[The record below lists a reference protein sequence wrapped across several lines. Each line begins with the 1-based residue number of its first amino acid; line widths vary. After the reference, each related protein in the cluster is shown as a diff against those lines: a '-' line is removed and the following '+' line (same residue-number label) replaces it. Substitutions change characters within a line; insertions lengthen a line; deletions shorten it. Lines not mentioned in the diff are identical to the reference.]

1 MKLFYNVS
9 FPFKRSHLKI
19 LKTPDPDSEF
29 GFETL
34 VFTEW
39 NLTVNVESFFI
50 KSLKLAWYLILR
62 TSILFFK
69 RYRNWPEKVKIHYIL
84 LLEFI

>member
-39 NLTVNVESFFI
+39 NLTVNVESFL
-50 KSLKLAWYLILR
+50 LK
-62 TSILFFK
+62 
-69 RYRNWPEKVKIHYIL
+69 V
-84 LLEFI
+84 